1 MRLAKLA
8 DYGLVIAA
16 TLSRAETAR
25 AAEGASAGDVPVD
38 KLPGLVKL
46 EWVSDQTS
54 LSIATTRKIMKLL
67 VDGGIVVSE
76 RGMRGGYRLA
86 APPEEISLAD
96 VLSAVEGEVA
106 LTDCCSDSRQCDVIS
121 NCNVQRNWSVINGT
135 VSSLFSAI
143 SLKDMSGQ
151 LTREDVVARV
161 QNEHSAPGRIAMVQL
176 AR

>member
-25 AAEGASAGDVPVD
+25 AAEELSSGASSAGR
-38 KLPGLVKL
+38 LTELVKL
-46 EWVSDQTS
+46 EWVAEQTS
-54 LSIATTRKIMKLL
+54 LTVATTRKIMKLL

-86 APPEEISLAD
+86 APPEQISLAD
-96 VLSAVEGEVA
+96 VLAAVEGEVA
-106 LTDCCSDSRQCDVIS
+106 LTDCCSDSRQCEVIS

-135 VSSLFSAI
+135 VNSLFSAI

-161 QNEHSAPGRIAMVQL
+161 QNDRAAPGRIAMVQL

>member
-25 AAEGASAGDVPVD
+25 AAEDRLTGGSTE
-38 KLPGLVKL
+38 KLTELVKL
-46 EWVSDQTS
+46 EWVAEQTS
-54 LSIATTRKIMKLL
+54 LTVATTRKIMKLL

-86 APPEEISLAD
+86 APPDQISLAD

-106 LTDCCSDSRQCDVIS
+106 LTDCCSDSRQCEVIS

-135 VSSLFSAI
+135 VNSLFSAI

-161 QNEHSAPGRIAMVQL
+161 QNDQTAPGRIAMVQL